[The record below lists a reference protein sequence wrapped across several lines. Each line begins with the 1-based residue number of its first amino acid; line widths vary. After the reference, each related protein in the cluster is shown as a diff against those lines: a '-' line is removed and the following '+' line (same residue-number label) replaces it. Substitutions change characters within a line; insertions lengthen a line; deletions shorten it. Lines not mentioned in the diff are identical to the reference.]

1 MTLALT
7 PPKPGNRAP
16 KGPGTPQGSRTPS
29 RGGESEYS
37 DFEDDPGSTK
47 KTPTRK
53 STATKARYVFV
64 KSKLTCRVT
73 QKVKQLAIH
82 ANLGLKGTEIS
93 KNETPAPL
101 KSKKRSEMTAEEKDL
116 AAAQIQ
122 EVHDRKELMVH
133 IYLMHV

>member
-1 MTLALT
+1 MALALT

-29 RGGESEYS
+29 RGNGGTEDS
-37 DFEDDPGSTK
+37 DEDGLSGST

-53 STATKARYVFV
+53 STATKARYAFV

-93 KNETPAPL
+93 KNETPPPL
-101 KSKKRSEMTAEEKDL
+101 KGKKKSEMTSEEKDL